1 MRAKRVSVAV
11 VGAGQAG
18 LAMSCHL
25 AAEGLDHIVLERGEV
40 ASSWRTER
48 WDSLRLLT
56 PNWMCRLPGYQYEGS
71 DFDGYQ
77 TAAETASWLDTYAC
91 RIGAPVRT
99 QVTVRRVRRTAD
111 GFEVATDDGC
121 YFAAAVV
128 VAAGASSDP
137 RIPAVA
143 AEFPCRVNQVTAMSY
158 RNPAQLDATGEVLV
172 VGASASGVQV
182 ADELRRSGRSVT
194 LAVGEHVR
202 LPRIYRGR
210 DIYHWLTAMGQ
221 LDERYDEV
229 EDIERARRH
238 ASVQLVGHPARMPLD
253 LNALSD
259 AGVDLVG
266 RLMGVSGAVAQ
277 CSGGLASLTA
287 NADLKQERLLQR
299 IDDFVV
305 EHGLSG
311 EVPGPDRPAPTRL
324 PAVPTEVDLGRF
336 TTVVWATGYR
346 PSYPWLDPAAFDR
359 RGRVAHDGG
368 VSPVPGLYVLGLPF
382 LRRRRSNLIAGVGK
396 TRPSCSRTSLPTS
409 RAQAFPGRTPSW
421 PFTGRGSGRA
431 GRCGPGGPP
440 RRRGVTIRSLRV
452 QRRGT
457 RRACF

>member
-1 MRAKRVSVAV
+1 MRAVRVSVVV

-25 AAEGLDHIVLERGEV
+25 AAAGLDHVVLERGEM

-48 WDSLRLLT
+48 WNSLRLLT
-56 PNWMCRLPGYQYEGS
+56 PNWMCRLPGYQYEGP
-71 DFDGYQ
+71 DRDDYQ
-77 TAAETASWLDTYAC
+77 TAAETAGWLEVYAC
-91 RIGAPVRT
+91 RTGAPVRT
-99 QVTVRRVRRTAD
+99 RVTVRRVRR
-111 GFEVATDDGC
+111 
-121 YFAAAVV
+121 AAV

-137 RIPAVA
+137 WIPAVA
-143 AEFPCRVNQVTAMSY
+143 AELPCRINQVTAMRY
-158 RNPAQLDATGEVLV
+158 RSPAQLDATGDVLV
-172 VGASASGVQV
+172 VGASASGVQI

-202 LPRIYRGR
+202 LPRTYRGR
-210 DIYHWLTAMGQ
+210 DIYRWLAAIGQ

-238 ASVQLVGHPARMPLD
+238 ASVQLVGNPTRMPLD

-266 RLMGVSGAVAQ
+266 RLMVVSGGVAQ

-287 NADLKQERLLQR
+287 NADLKQARLLQR
-299 IDDFVV
+299 IDDFVT
-305 EHGLSG
+305 EHGFSG

-324 PAVPTEVDLGRF
+324 GAVPTEVDLGRF

-346 PSYPWLDPAAFDR
+346 PSYPWLDQAAFDR

-382 LRRRRSNLIAGVGK
+382 LRRRRSNLIAGAGQDAAEL
-396 TRPSCSRTSLPTS
+396 LPHLL
-409 RAQAFPGRTPSW
+409 AYLHG
-421 PFTGRGSGRA
+421 TGRSRDERRSCRSVIEGAGEQRVPDPMDHRIDRA
-431 GRCGPGGPP
+431 
-440 RRRGVTIRSLRV
+440 
-452 QRRGT
+452 
-457 RRACF
+457 